1 VGRIGRPRVPTHPAI
16 HEVRSLPAVLNQPR
30 TPTRELRA
38 RSRARPSIDL
48 TAEIWGPPQSTSLPL
63 RYEVAPSVGR
73 DSRRDLQPST
83 NSVSLSAVLTEG
95 HSQSLFIRSTQ
106 QGRAFSELTVNQ
118 VDMWRE
124 TCASTPERRDL
135 KSRGRRSTQSDL
147 TVLEQSHEHRQ
158 IDRQSSSNP
167 VALEIRCLT
176 IVLSTQCRERSFSHR
191 CRALTRRVAAV
202 SLVDRHP
209 QCDGLVHGGHW
220 SNPLAISLIR
230 ALRSSGD
237 FRWLSPQH
245 LRPEGQRPCV
255 PTSDV
260 REGVCASLGR
270 FPDRSPNL

>member
-1 VGRIGRPRVPTHPAI
+1 VNCGHDLEHGRR
-16 HEVRSLPAVLNQPR
+16 
-30 TPTRELRA
+30 
-38 RSRARPSIDL
+38 
-48 TAEIWGPPQSTSLPL
+48 STSLPKYGGHLNPRACPFATRLPPQSGETVAETSNL
-63 RYEVAPSVGR
+63 RRTA
-73 DSRRDLQPST
+73 SRCQRFSHRRSFAITLHTLDPAREGLFRAHRQPSRH
-83 NSVSLSAVLTEG
+83 V
-95 HSQSLFIRSTQ
+95 
-106 QGRAFSELTVNQ
+106 
-118 VDMWRE
+118 RE

-135 KSRGRRSTQSDL
+135 KSRCRRSTQSDL

-220 SNPLAISLIR
+220 SNLLAISLIR

-245 LRPEGQRPCV
+245 LRPEGRRPCV